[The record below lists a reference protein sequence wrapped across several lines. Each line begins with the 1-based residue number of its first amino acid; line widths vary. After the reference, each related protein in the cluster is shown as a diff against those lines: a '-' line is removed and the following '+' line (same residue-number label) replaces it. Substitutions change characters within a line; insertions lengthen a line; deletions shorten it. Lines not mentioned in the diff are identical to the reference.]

1 MANTLKI
8 SQLGSQIKVVHQL
21 LHGYSDGH
29 RLLES
34 SFKLQDDLA
43 RLILRMSDLS
53 GSTLVSGFEDYITGY
68 PLASINAYALA
79 KTWYASEM
87 PRPGCVW
94 THSLVIPAQTMSGI
108 PSLISLV
115 RLFKRPSG
123 DSFHGQYSEDLVLDE
138 VFAEI
143 GAPLERTREVTKG
156 VLDQLLWS
164 YYGMGRPVVLAAKTS
179 EEFEGMAFALWSQQ
193 WPNLR
198 LGFTFCTGSLSA
210 RSFAGRPFDIQ
221 CVPTILARDILR
233 ETIGGASAE
242 PILIPSSEVI
252 QPESMSSADV
262 DALSPSGGSFRQFL
276 WAVADDSASRVD
288 FISFM
293 KVFDSLKGSPEL
305 STLINSVAQL
315 FPQPSAGSRLKYSL
329 FGNARSDFVLPNYEE
344 QDVLLALATTS
355 DYQSFDAEALLVGDR
370 VAKLSVE
377 KPGCA
382 RWLVGQLFRSTLNPL
397 GEEIL
402 AGLISAM
409 DPGTAREVAREQ
421 PQFLPALFRAK
432 PSLASSPQLW
442 LAGADRKRE
451 LFESVAA
458 HERLDSALVAGVVKA
473 LLETGSELFISR
485 ALNRWGKGA
494 VYQVLDWTE
503 VHDGKL
509 SETCREALSS
519 HLSFVMDW
527 VQEKPTRSFESLVA
541 VAHVVAPYS
550 NKILQYDSTVWLRT
564 FRYLQENRKEG
575 EAAYISAFLLALA
588 FGNAPPSALDLV
600 SLSFERV
607 HEDARR
613 EVLSDNAWIILE
625 PFVPVLSWRKNWDK
639 CERLRRG
646 LISSFVRHRWPALEL
661 RKRIQDDKLLG
672 QLLKSASKV
681 EGGEA
686 YFQGI
691 A

>member
-1 MANTLKI
+1 MGNALK
-8 SQLGSQIKVVHQL
+8 SPHFGAHTEVVHQL

-29 RLLES
+29 RLLEGS
-34 SFKLQDDLA
+34 VKLEDDVA
-43 RLILRMSDLS
+43 RVILRLSDLS
-53 GSTLVSGFEDYITGY
+53 GGTIVSGFEEYTTGY

-94 THSLVIPAQTMSGI
+94 THSLVIPAQRMSGI
-108 PSLISLV
+108 RSLSSLLT
-115 RLFKRPSG
+115 LFKRPSG
-123 DSFHGQYSEDLVLDE
+123 DSFHGQYSEDLVFDE
-138 VFAEI
+138 MFAER
-143 GAPLERTREVTKG
+143 GAPLDRTREDSEV

-164 YYGMGRPVVLAAKTS
+164 YYGMGRPVVLAAKTP
-179 EEFEGMAFALWSQQ
+179 EEFEGVVFALWSQQ

-210 RSFAGRPFDIQ
+210 RSFAGRPFDFQ
-221 CVPTILARDILR
+221 CVPTMLARDILR
-233 ETIGGASAE
+233 ETVATASPE
-242 PILIPSSEVI
+242 PILISSSEVI
-252 QPESMSSADV
+252 RPESMTSALI
-262 DALSPSGGSFRQFL
+262 DALTPGGGSFRQFL
-276 WAVADDSASRVD
+276 WAVADDSATRPE

-315 FPQPSAGSRLKYSL
+315 FPQPSAGSRLKLSL
-329 FGNARSDFVLPNYEE
+329 FGNAPSHFLLANYEN
-344 QDVLLALATTS
+344 QDVLLALGTTS
-355 DYQSFDAEALLVGDR
+355 EYQSFDAKALSVRDCAANLC
-370 VAKLSVE
+370 VE
-377 KPGCA
+377 KPSCA
-382 RWLVGQLFRSTLNPL
+382 SWLAGQLFRSTLNPL

-442 LAGADRKRE
+442 LAGEDRKRE

-458 HERLDSALVAGVVKA
+458 HETLDSALVTGVVKA
-473 LLETGSELFISR
+473 LLETGSEMFISR
-485 ALNRWGKGA
+485 ALNQWGKDA

-503 VHDGKL
+503 VHGGIL

-541 VAHVVAPYS
+541 VAHVIAPYS
-550 NKILQYDSTVWLRT
+550 HKVLQYDTTVWVRT
-564 FRYLQENRKEG
+564 FRYLQDSQKEG
-575 EAAYISAFLLALA
+575 EAGYISAFLLALA

-625 PFVPVLSWRKNWDK
+625 PFVPVLSLWKNWDK

-646 LISSFVRHRWPALEL
+646 LIFSYLRYRWPALEL
-661 RKRIQDDKLLG
+661 KKRIQDDELLG
-672 QLLKSASKV
+672 RLLKSAATI
-681 EGGEA
+681 EGGKA
-686 YFQGI
+686 YFRGI